1 MKISRQ
7 WLQYYFDEPLPSM
20 EVIGDMLTFHAFE
33 VEEIEVDSMDVKVL
47 PNRASDCLCHR
58 GIAKELSAI
67 LDVSLKHDP
76 LVDPLVEWQGM
87 NASLTVHIENPQ
99 KCLRYMGA
107 LMKGVT
113 VGPSPTWLR
122 EALEEVGQRSINN
135 IVDATNYVML
145 NIGQPLHAF
154 DTAKLT
160 QKDGVYAIKV
170 RNAYDGE
177 KMTTLS
183 NEVISLHPDT
193 LLITDAH
200 AESVLGVAGVKGGKI
215 AEVTATTKEILI
227 ESANFEGTTVRRTAQ
242 ALKLFTDA
250 SLRFQNR
257 PSPELAG
264 YGMRDVCALIA
275 EIAGGEIVS
284 VVDEYPTQT
293 VSAIPVTITLSGI
306 NGLLG
311 SNFSADE
318 VISVFRQLSFNVLI
332 EGETFIVTQ
341 PFPRT
346 DITIPEDLIEEV
358 GRILGLDRIRGI
370 ELPPISKEP
379 DQSRYRGI
387 ERMKDELVAQGY
399 TEVST
404 QSFAKDGDIYLAN
417 PLDKTKP
424 ALRTTLQQNLEEAQM
439 QATYYAPLILPIHTK
454 PKLFEVGTVFL
465 KEGEHLELRMT
476 ERVSAW
482 GEHAG
487 IVDNLSIAK
496 LEEYGKEYVPI
507 QYKLGPYRPFSL
519 YPFIVRDIALWVQ
532 EGTGV
537 DAIETLL
544 REKAGVLLVRL
555 TLFDEF
561 KKEGR
566 MSYAFR
572 LVFQS
577 FDRTLTD
584 EEIGMIMEDIYTEL
598 KHHNFEIR

>member
-7 WLQYYFDEPLPSM
+7 WLQRYFDQPLPSM
-20 EVIGDMLTFHAFE
+20 EVIGDALTFHAFE
-33 VEEIEVDSMDVKVL
+33 VEEIELDSMDVKVL

-67 LDVSLKHDP
+67 LDVPLKNDP
-76 LVDPLVEWQGM
+76 LVGPLAEWQGIR
-87 NASLTVHIENPQ
+87 SPLIVHIENPQ

-113 VGPSPTWLR
+113 VGPSPAWLR

-160 QKDGVYAIKV
+160 QKDGVYAINV
-170 RNAYDGE
+170 RNANDGE

-183 NEVISLHPDT
+183 NEAVSLLPDS

-200 AESVLGVAGVKGGKI
+200 ADSVLGVAGVKGGKI
-215 AEVTATTKEILI
+215 AEVTATTTDILI
-227 ESANFEGTTVRRTAQ
+227 ESANFDGTTVRRTAQ

-257 PSPELAG
+257 PSPELVG
-264 YGMRDVCALIA
+264 YGMRDVCAMIA
-275 EIAGGEIVS
+275 EIAGGEMVS
-284 VVDEYPTQT
+284 IVDEYPTQT
-293 VSAIPVTITLSGI
+293 VSAIPVTVTLSGI

-311 SNFSADE
+311 SDFSADE
-318 VISVFRQLSFNVLI
+318 VISVFRQLSFTVLA
-332 EGETFIVTQ
+332 EGETFTVTQ

-358 GRILGLDRIRGI
+358 GRILGLDRIKGM
-370 ELPPISKEP
+370 ELPPISREP

-424 ALRTTLQQNLEEAQM
+424 ALRTTLEENLKDALT
-439 QATYYAPLILPIHTK
+439 QASNYAPLVLPPNTK

-482 GEHAG
+482 GEQAG

-496 LEEYGKEYVPI
+496 L
-507 QYKLGPYRPFSL
+507 
-519 YPFIVRDIALWVQ
+519 
-532 EGTGV
+532 
-537 DAIETLL
+537 
-544 REKAGVLLVRL
+544 
-555 TLFDEF
+555 
-561 KKEGR
+561 
-566 MSYAFR
+566 
-572 LVFQS
+572 
-577 FDRTLTD
+577 
-584 EEIGMIMEDIYTEL
+584 
-598 KHHNFEIR
+598 

>member
-7 WLQYYFDEPLPSM
+7 WLQRYFDQPLPSM
-20 EVIGDMLTFHAFE
+20 EVIGDALTFHAFE
-33 VEEIEVDSMDVKVL
+33 VEEIELDSMDVKVL

-67 LDVSLKHDP
+67 LDVPLKNDP
-76 LVDPLVEWQGM
+76 LVGPLAEWQGIR
-87 NASLTVHIENPQ
+87 SPLIVHTENPQ

-113 VGPSPTWLR
+113 VGPSPAWLR

-154 DTAKLT
+154 DTEKLT
-160 QKDGVYAIKV
+160 QKDGVYAINV
-170 RNAYDGE
+170 RNANDGE

-183 NEVISLHPDT
+183 NEEVTLLSDT

-200 AESVLGVAGVKGGKI
+200 ADRVLGVAGVKGGKI

-227 ESANFEGTTVRRTAQ
+227 ESANFDGTTVRRTAQ

-257 PSPELAG
+257 PSPELVG

-275 EIAGGEIVS
+275 EIAGGEVVS
-284 VVDEYPTQT
+284 IVDEYPTQT
-293 VSAIPVTITLSGI
+293 VSAIPVTVTLSGI
-306 NGLLG
+306 NGRLG

-318 VISVFRQLSFNVLI
+318 VISVFRQLSFTVLV
-332 EGETFIVTQ
+332 EGETFTVTQ

-358 GRILGLDRIRGI
+358 GRILGLDRIKGI
-370 ELPPISKEP
+370 ELPPISREP

-424 ALRTTLQQNLEEAQM
+424 ALRTTLEENLKDALT
-439 QATYYAPLILPIHTK
+439 QAGNYAPLVLPPNTK

-482 GEHAG
+482 GEQVG

-496 LEEYGKEYVPI
+496 LEEYGEEYVPI
-507 QYKLGPYRPFSL
+507 QYTLGAYRPFSL

-532 EGTGV
+532 EGTSV
-537 DAIETLL
+537 DAIETTL
-544 REKAGVLLVRL
+544 REKAGALLVRL

-577 FDRTLTD
+577 FEKTLTD
-584 EEIGMIMEDIYTEL
+584 EEVAPIMEDIYTEL
-598 KHHNFEIR
+598 KRHNFEIR